1 MEKLSDKAITELLKE
16 FEGWEHRDGS
26 LVTLFEFADFKEA
39 FTAMGRI
46 AFECEAQGHHPD
58 WTNVYNR
65 LEIRLNTHDAGGVT
79 EKDFRLART
88 IDTLL
93 AAPLNG
99 AF

>member
-1 MEKLSDKAITELLKE
+1 MEKLTEQAIKEALKE
-16 FEGWEHRDGS
+16 LDGWEYRDGA
-26 LVTLFEFADFKEA
+26 LVTLFEFSDFKEA

-58 WTNVYNR
+58 WTNVYNQ

-79 EKDFRLART
+79 EKDIRLART

-93 AAPLNG
+93 ATS
-99 AF
+99 